1 MKAQPAL
8 SKADLVSDVAEK
20 TGESQASTKRVID
33 ETIEAITKSL
43 KKGRPVTIVGF
54 GTFAIAVRKA
64 RTGRNPKTG
73 ETIKIKGGKTPKFRA
88 GKGLKD
94 AVK

>member
-1 MKAQPAL
+1 MKSQPAV

-20 TGESQASTKRVID
+20 TGVSQASAKRVID
-33 ETIEAITKSL
+33 ETIEVITKSL
-43 KKGRPVTIVGF
+43 KKGRSVTIVGF
-54 GTFAIAVRKA
+54 GTFTIAVRKA

-94 AVK
+94 AVR